1 MLEDAKLLDEDYD
14 ESSGKRT
21 WGTSINIDG
30 VNYATSLFW
39 QPLQN
44 SGDYLQEVEEASN
57 SILEGADLFCIK
69 GGKAPQFGIC
79 VSHEGYKNGETVAA
93 VALVTALSNVSSFV
107 AVFKTAEGWWYTCV
121 RNDIILSDGDMLF
134 LNEEE
139 AKSQFMSMMAVPDWG
154 RKIAPKEWGIE
165 DTEELDLGEMIAR
178 GAKIKLQKIKGLRG
192 SKLIMVV
199 VISAVVGLWLVSSLI
214 DKLFLTPVKRPVVV
228 PVRPKVVQQVEVKEV
243 PKPWEEIK
251 NPVQFMQGCYEGIT
265 KLATIMPP
273 GWKVGV
279 ISCSGSAAAT
289 SWTREIGP
297 LSWADAAM
305 KNSGLE
311 LAGYSFDP
319 SGNSMTA
326 SLPLKPAETLTSPP
340 EKSMT
345 DLRNTINNEF
355 QSLGLPISLNEE
367 TKKSAAKASAGGGK
381 GPKAKAAPAV
391 TTVFKALTFN
401 FNSPHSPLT
410 WIPLLTKYSGLE
422 IRIITYSP
430 DSDVWHYEGAIY
442 VL

>member
-1 MLEDAKLLDEDYD
+1 M
-14 ESSGKRT
+14 
-21 WGTSINIDG
+21 
-30 VNYATSLFW
+30 
-39 QPLQN
+39 
-44 SGDYLQEVEEASN
+44 
-57 SILEGADLFCIK
+57 
-69 GGKAPQFGIC
+69 
-79 VSHEGYKNGETVAA
+79 GE
-93 VALVTALSNVSSFV
+93 L
-107 AVFKTAEGWWYTCV
+107 
-121 RNDIILSDGDMLF
+121 
-134 LNEEE
+134 
-139 AKSQFMSMMAVPDWG
+139 
-154 RKIAPKEWGIE
+154 
-165 DTEELDLGEMIAR
+165 IAR

-214 DKLFLTPVKRPVVV
+214 DKLFLTPAKRPVVV
-228 PVRPKVVQQVEVKEV
+228 PVRPKVIQQVAVKEV

-251 NPVQFMQGCYEGIT
+251 NPVQFMQECYDGIT

-273 GWKVGV
+273 GWKIGV

-289 SWTREIGP
+289 SWTREVGP

-311 LAGYSFDP
+311 LAGYSFDA

-340 EKSMT
+340 EKNMT
-345 DLRNTINNEF
+345 DLRNAVNNEF
-355 QSLGLPISLNEE
+355 QSLGLPISLGEE
-367 TKKSAAKASAGGGK
+367 TVKSAAPAPAAAR
-381 GPKAKAAPAV
+381 GPRAAPAAAE
-391 TTVFKALTFN
+391 VFRALTFN

-410 WIPLLTKYSGLE
+410 WMPLLTKYSGLE